1 MLNKQRTKGLTSTC
15 APITRCPEPLCT
27 SVTTLCDRCVLY
39 ILINTTNYTTNSDAT
54 NNITNNNKFVINNL
68 YLNNDASTN

>member
-1 MLNKQRTKGLTSTC
+1 MLNKQRTKGLTS
-15 APITRCPEPLCT
+15 EPLCT
-27 SVTTLCDRCVLY
+27 SVTTLCDPCVLY

>member
-1 MLNKQRTKGLTSTC
+1 MLNKQRTKGLTSAC

-27 SVTTLCDRCVLY
+27 LCDPCVLY